1 VVLWLFSMALS
12 RDSLLTWPV
21 VPLAVLVVSVETTV
35 LGPTS
40 SISLVALQW
49 LSGSRL
55 VISPP
60 AGGCQQHGGVDRF
73 LICGLRGLLGWKKQP
88 GRFRPVAVVRYPIP
102 TWRP

>member
-12 RDSLLTWPV
+12 RGSLLTWPE

-40 SISLVALQW
+40 VSLVAPQW

-55 VISPP
+55 VIPPP
-60 AGGCQQHGGVDRF
+60 ASGCQRHGGVDRF

-88 GRFRPVAVVRYPIP
+88 GRFRPAAVVRYPLP